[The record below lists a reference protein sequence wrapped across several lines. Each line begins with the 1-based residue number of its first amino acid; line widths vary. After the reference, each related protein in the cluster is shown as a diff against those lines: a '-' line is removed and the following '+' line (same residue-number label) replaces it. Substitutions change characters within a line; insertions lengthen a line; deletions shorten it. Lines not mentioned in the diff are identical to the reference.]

1 MSKPKFLVILV
12 FLTVLT
18 APFTVGGA
26 GPKTYLGVSGISF
39 DYTPFWYAKDYRL
52 YQKTRLQGHKVAG
65 SGLALTHFHSFCLA
79 KYQAVVQTVQMFK
92 LASGLFQKPVGVYS
106 TDLRGS
112 AAGRRISGRHLFP
125 TA

>member
-39 DYTPFWYAKDYRL
+39 DYTPF
-52 YQKTRLQGHKVAG
+52 
-65 SGLALTHFHSFCLA
+65 
-79 KYQAVVQTVQMFK
+79 
-92 LASGLFQKPVGVYS
+92 
-106 TDLRGS
+106 
-112 AAGRRISGRHLFP
+112 
-125 TA
+125 